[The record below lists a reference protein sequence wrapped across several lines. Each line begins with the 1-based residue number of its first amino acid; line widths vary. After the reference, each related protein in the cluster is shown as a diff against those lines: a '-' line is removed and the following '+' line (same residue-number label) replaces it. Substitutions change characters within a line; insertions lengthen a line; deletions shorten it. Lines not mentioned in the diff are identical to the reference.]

1 MNESDFHCFA
11 DAMLAT
17 LEDVLEEAD
26 QAGFIDL
33 EAADSTLTVTLADKK
48 QFVLSKHAPT
58 RQLWLSSPFSGAH
71 HFSYDAAKQDWL
83 LADGKSLKA
92 LLDSELAHV
101 INP

>member
-26 QAGFIDL
+26 QAGFIEL
-33 EAADSTLTVTLADKK
+33 EASAGTLTITLNDKK
-48 QFVLSKHAPT
+48 QFVVSKHAPT
-58 RQLWLSSPFSGAH
+58 RQIWLSSPFSGAH
-71 HFSYDAAKQDWL
+71 HFNYDEAKQDWL
-83 LADGKSLKA
+83 LSDGRSLKQ

-101 INP
+101 ITP

>member
-33 EAADSTLTVTLADKK
+33 EAAGSTLTVSLDDGK
-48 QFVLSKHAPT
+48 QFVVSKHAPT

-71 HFSYDAAKQDWL
+71 HFTYDAEKRDWL
-83 LADGKSLKA
+83 LTDGRSLKQV
-92 LLDSELAHV
+92 LDSELAHV